1 MYLVRSKVP
10 GQASPLVAGINPA
23 AANRCLT
30 RMGQTDLYVS
40 RICQGTAFRR
50 NRRHPDDANAQLV
63 LQRSIDIGIN
73 FFDSSN
79 AYGWGGSELALG
91 RAIQG
96 RRSQVVICNKIHPA
110 LNPEG
115 SEAPKRVTFSREFAF
130 RELEVSLERLGT
142 DYIDLYLLH
151 NPDGV
156 TPPEEVAAI
165 MDALVNWGMI
175 RYWGVSNHQ
184 ADQVA
189 KFVKIGASSGAS
201 RISAVQNHYNIIGR
215 ELESEMFPLLGQA
228 GLALLPYSPMDE
240 GRLVRSNVEHDAAT
254 AALLAEV
261 DRVSRAFGATR
272 PQVLLAWVLSH
283 PEATCVLAGAERP
296 EQVDENYHAL
306 DIELTSEVISRLNV
320 ASDLVI
326 NRLRPAKSS

>member
-1 MYLVRSKVP
+1 M
-10 GQASPLVAGINPA
+10 NPA
-23 AANRCLT
+23 ATNRRIT
-30 RMGQTDLYVS
+30 RLGQTDLYVS

-50 NRRHPDDANAQLV
+50 NRRDPDDANGQLV
-63 LQRSIDIGIN
+63 LQRCIDIGIN

-96 RRSQVVICNKIHPA
+96 RRSQVVICSKIHPA

-115 SEAPKRVTFSREFAF
+115 TEAPKRVAFTREFAY
-130 RELEVSLERLGT
+130 RELEASLKRLGT

-156 TPPEEVAAI
+156 TPPEEVAAT
-165 MDALVNWGMI
+165 MDALVNSGMV

-184 ADQVA
+184 AEHVA
-189 KFVKIGASSGAS
+189 KFVKLGAASSAAS

-215 ELESEMFPLLGQA
+215 ELENEMFPLLRQS

-240 GRLVRSNVEHDAAT
+240 GRLVRPSVEQNAAT
-254 AALLAEV
+254 TALLAEV
-261 DRVSRAFGATR
+261 DRLGRTLGATR

-306 DIELTSEVISRLNV
+306 DIELTSEVISRMNI
-320 ASDLVI
+320 ASDLMI
-326 NRLRPAKSS
+326 NRLKPAESS